1 MRKTKKAIALA
12 LFITFLFLNVPP
24 IANPPPVRADDS
36 DIFGANIQPNV
47 LLLLDTSG
55 SMEDLIFTE
64 PFDKDKTY
72 SGTNATGKVFQ
83 RTTPPT
89 VYSVSI
95 ADVQNANAKNSL
107 STVGFWQ
114 GKIGGSSVSLATG
127 NYLNFLASPAGQP
140 VKKIDVAKRVLK
152 NLINN
157 TEGVRFGVMKFAD
170 NQNKGQGGGEIVA
183 PIGSDKAT
191 MTSGI
196 DAMPVA
202 GFTPLG
208 EITRDAGKYYR
219 GEGDY
224 WGRFATSPIQLE
236 CQPNFAILMSDG
248 LQNGSLQVQ
257 AEAAQRKN
265 EDHSNSLPGRQNV
278 IVHTVG
284 FAVDATDV
292 ALGANDIL
300 QQGAKNGGG
309 TFYSTENEAQLAAAL
324 ENAIRQI
331 VAATFAFAAPV
342 IPTTGTTGIKRT
354 YLASFQSDP
363 SRAAWK
369 GFIKAFQRDS
379 TGNVP
384 VDANSVPLESALVWE
399 AGAKLAARSPS
410 TRKIFTVVGGSLQE
424 FTSSNSNITAAMLS
438 LATSSDRDKL
448 IDFIRGI
455 DTFDEDADGNV
466 AEDRAWKLGDIF
478 HSAPVLVTPPITPS
492 SDPAYIAFRNAN
504 ASRTT
509 VLIAGANEGM
519 LHAFKETNGK
529 DPGSDG
535 EELWAFI
542 PNDLLGSLKKL
553 TGTSSDHPFF
563 VDAGPIAADVKIS
576 TPKDPEVKWRTIVVF
591 GERRGGRFYHALDI
605 TDTTSPQYLWS
616 ITDSKMGETW
626 SEPAIGKVKMADGS
640 EKFVAIVGGGYDTAQ
655 NNNTGKALFVIDVA
669 TGQKLFE
676 YFNTGSASDDRRF
689 MNFSLPANPTAVD
702 LNRDGFIDGIYIGD
716 VGGQLWKYDFSLA
729 ATLSGGLV
737 TNWTGKRL
745 FAADP
750 SQKNPP
756 AVGEYYPTQAIY
768 GAPVPA
774 LDKSN
779 NLWIFFGAGDR
790 NHPNN
795 TTAPNRFYGIKDDT
809 TMANGSTLTES
820 DLANITASD
829 TTPTQGWFF
838 LLASNEKVLAA
849 PDVFNLI
856 VFFSSFIP
864 TTTTACGTGGGTA
877 KLYAVQMLTGF
888 AALDWSLGVALTT
901 TSASAT
907 RSKIIGTGIPS
918 RPITVITES
927 EGTISTSVI
936 AATTS
941 QQLPSNPVPPPSA
954 MRKVLYWREVL

>member
-12 LFITFLFLNVPP
+12 LFTSFLFLNVPP

-47 LLLLDTSG
+47 LLMLDTSG

-89 VYSVSI
+89 VYSDSI

-331 VAATFAFAAPV
+331 VAATFAFAAPL
-342 IPTTGTTGIKRT
+342 IPTTSATGSIRA

-363 SRAAWK
+363 SRPAWK
-369 GFIKAFQRDS
+369 GFLEAYNRDS
-379 TGNVP
+379 KG
-384 VDANSVPLESALVWE
+384 SVRVKADGTPDDDFRAWE
-399 AGAKLAARSPS
+399 AGEALAAKSASSR
-410 TRKIFTVVGGSLQE
+410 TIYTNIRGGLQD
-424 FTSSNSNITAAMLS
+424 FRTSNGNITAAMLGV
-438 LATSSDRDKL
+438 ATDADKNKL
-448 IDFIRGI
+448 IEYIRGI
-455 DTFDEDADGNV
+455 DTYDEDADGNV
-466 AEDRAWKLGDIF
+466 TEERAWKLGDIF
-478 HSAPVLVTPPITPS
+478 HSAPVLVTPPFLPIPLI
-492 SDPAYIAFRNAN
+492 DPAPSYKDFKAANAN
-504 ASRTT
+504 RET
-509 VLIAGANEGM
+509 VLIAGGNDGM
-519 LHAFKETNGK
+519 LHAIRE
-529 DPGSDG
+529 SDG
-535 EELWAFI
+535 QELWAFI
-542 PNDLLGSLKKL
+542 PNDLLGSLKTL
-553 TGTSSDHPFF
+553 TATSAAHPFY
-563 VDAGPIAADVKIS
+563 VDGSPIAADVKIGG
-576 TPKDPEVKWRTIVVF
+576 TWKTILVI

-605 TDTTSPQYLWS
+605 TDTTKPLYLWS
-616 ITDSKMGETW
+616 FTDSKMGETW
-626 SEPAIGKVKMADGS
+626 SEPAIGKVKMADGT
-640 EKFVAIVGGGYDTAQ
+640 ERYVAIVGGGYDTTQ
-655 NNNTGKALFVIDVA
+655 NNNSGKALFGIDVA

-702 LNRDGFIDGIYIGD
+702 LNRDGFIDGVYIGD
-716 VGGQLWKYDFSLA
+716 VGGQLWKYDFSPP

-737 TNWTGKRL
+737 TNWTGKRF
-745 FAADP
+745 FAAP
-750 SQKNPP
+750 LVGTNPP
-756 AVGEYYPTQAIY
+756 AAGEYYPTQAIY

-774 LDKSN
+774 LDKIN

-809 TMANGSTLTES
+809 TMANGSTLTEAN
-820 DLANITASD
+820 LANITASD

-838 LLASNEKVLAA
+838 LLGSDEKILAA
-849 PDVFNLI
+849 ADVFNLI
-856 VFFSSFIP
+856 VFFSSFTP
-864 TTTTACGTGGGTA
+864 TTTAACETGGGTA
-877 KLYAVQMLTGF
+877 KLYAVQMLTGY
-888 AALDWSLGVALTT
+888 AALDWSLGVALTS

-907 RSKIIGTGIPS
+907 RGKIIGTGIPS

-927 EGTISTSVI
+927 EATISTSVI

-941 QQLPSNPVPPPSA
+941 QQLPSNPAPPPSA
-954 MRKVLYWREVL
+954 MRKVLYWREVF